1 MAWPAAAAWT
11 VRPVYKAPTQRPW
24 LLTPYT
30 LLLQVQ
36 PQALAALNPGPA
48 VMTSSRTNGFLSMF
62 ETLRKRTLMLTQ
74 QLPRF
79 PSMVISADSIE
90 PQGDFA
96 EAQAQFLEPDRAQV
110 DQLVQVRQTF
120 FYWLMS

>member
-1 MAWPAAAAWT
+1 M
-11 VRPVYKAPTQRPW
+11 
-24 LLTPYT
+24 
-30 LLLQVQ
+30 Q
-36 PQALAALNPGPA
+36 PKALAALNLGPA
-48 VMTSSRTNGFLSMF
+48 MMTSSRTNGFLSMF

-79 PSMVISADSIE
+79 PSMVIGADSIE

-110 DQLVQVRQTF
+110 DQLVQVRQGCH
-120 FYWLMS
+120 

>member
-1 MAWPAAAAWT
+1 
-11 VRPVYKAPTQRPW
+11 
-24 LLTPYT
+24 
-30 LLLQVQ
+30 
-36 PQALAALNPGPA
+36 
-48 VMTSSRTNGFLSMF
+48 MTSSRTNGFLSMF

-110 DQLVQVRQTF
+110 DQLVQVRQTSF
-120 FYWLMS
+120 APVVRCTSAALLWQQL

>member
-1 MAWPAAAAWT
+1 M
-11 VRPVYKAPTQRPW
+11 
-24 LLTPYT
+24 
-30 LLLQVQ
+30 Q
-36 PQALAALNPGPA
+36 PQALAVLNLGPA
-48 VMTSSRTNGFLSMF
+48 VMTSSRTNGFLSML

-110 DQLVQVRQTF
+110 DQLVQVRKAF
-120 FYWLMS
+120 FYWLLL

>member
-1 MAWPAAAAWT
+1 
-11 VRPVYKAPTQRPW
+11 
-24 LLTPYT
+24 
-30 LLLQVQ
+30 
-36 PQALAALNPGPA
+36 
-48 VMTSSRTNGFLSMF
+48 MTSSRTNGFLSMF

-96 EAQAQFLEPDRAQV
+96 EAQAQFLEPDSAQV
-110 DQLVQVRQTF
+110 DQLVQVRDRLSSTTSCCEVHFGCVALVAFVGQACLLALSLAGCRDAGGWQQTA
-120 FYWLMS
+120 